1 MTWLLWRQ
9 HRGLAA
15 VTAVLLGLFGL
26 AVLVTGTQMAADY
39 ADAIRHCSAGADC
52 FGLRLFN
59 GDGAII
65 DIVHLTVLVPVAL
78 GVFLGATLIA
88 RETEQGTNVL
98 AWTQTVTRRRWL
110 LGKIAMAMTAAALI
124 SATTSVLVTW
134 WSRTLNRLDG
144 DRFQGVQFDTQN
156 VTPVAFTLFAVAL
169 GIGMGALFRRTLP
182 AIAATVGG
190 YVAVR
195 LLVAIYLRPS
205 YLHASSSA
213 SAASVRAPI
222 PPGSWTL
229 SSNLVDPAG
238 HVVAGPAGFP
248 GTCGSLGRGAAEA
261 CLDRLGYRT
270 IASFQPPAHYWP
282 FQWIESGIFVA
293 LAAVLLTVTI
303 VRTLGRD
310 A

>member
-9 HRGLAA
+9 HRSLAA
-15 VTAVLLGLFGL
+15 VAAVVLGLFGL
-26 AVLVTGTQMAADY
+26 AVLVTGVQMAADY
-39 ADAIRHCSAGADC
+39 ADVTRRCSAGADC
-52 FGLRLFN
+52 IGVRLFN

-65 DIVHLTVLVPVAL
+65 DIVHLSVIVPVAP
-78 GVFLGATLIA
+78 GAFLGATLIA
-88 RETEQGTNVL
+88 RETEQATNVL

-110 LGKIAMAMTAAALI
+110 LSKIAMAMAAAALI

-134 WSRTLNRLDG
+134 WSRTLNSLNG

-156 VTPVAFTLFAVAL
+156 VTPVAFALFAVAL
-169 GIGMGALFRRTLP
+169 GIAMGALFRRTLP

-195 LLVAIYLRPS
+195 LLVALYLRPS
-205 YLHASSSA
+205 YVHALSSA
-213 SAASVRAPI
+213 SAASSQAPI

-238 HVVAGPAGFP
+238 HVVSGPVEFP
-248 GTCGSLGRGAAEA
+248 AACGNLGRGAAAA

-270 IASFQPPAHYWP
+270 VASFQPPSHYWP

-293 LAAVLLTVTI
+293 LAAVLLAIAI
-303 VRTLGRD
+303 VRTLRRD